1 VLHLAADRI
10 PMLNILRGS
19 ALHLKHPSSCHGI
32 NQPQFL
38 KEFKIAEFQRAG
50 WTPIREF
57 EKTTVN

>member
-1 VLHLAADRI
+1 
-10 PMLNILRGS
+10 MLNILRGS